1 MQSWSEVGERQSSNR
16 VPNPVEA
23 EAEHPPTFECE
34 GKGQWKSEPYRVSQ
48 KSESRAGRVRYAS
61 TGLSTQSSQCRLLP
75 SPHACL
81 HHMPIPNARSIR
93 AEKKT
98 PSPNFPYWGTLG
110 LLVAIVVGT
119 IAISSWITVEW
130 GQGRYRMGWEQ
141 AVLSRSFETL
151 IGLWFFAVGSSIA
164 SFLNVVAY
172 RLPRRIS
179 INGFSRCPFCKVGI
193 HGYDNIPLFGW
204 LGLRGRCRA
213 CRLPIPARY
222 PGFELLGGVIA
233 LGFFG
238 FEFLQ
243 HGTNLPNVVDTS
255 SSHGMLTGRMDWES
269 WTRVLEHLVLIYW
282 LLAVAMITWGLQVV
296 PMRLYGTGALALLG
310 WVLVYPSFY
319 PVAIW
324 PGWMDV
330 ESNTMSDATAL
341 WRNAYVH
348 AALQWCVGGIV
359 GACLAVGM
367 WFCGRMAKPIAEE
380 FATPMFASWIGAWI
394 LIGNALGWYAVLSTA
409 CLSIVIYGA
418 KVSLIKMLGFLEYRT
433 PSLGYGLPP
442 RCRYCFGNNG
452 IASWVGVGNPM
463 GHQPCRFGGKRTGR
477 LRHSIG
483 AVGTRVVC
491 LGTSS

>member
-1 MQSWSEVGERQSSNR
+1 MNREREEFDTLRR
-16 VPNPVEA
+16 V
-23 EAEHPPTFECE
+23 CRR
-34 GKGQWKSEPYRVSQ
+34 SRVSVGYCQ
-48 KSESRAGRVRYAS
+48 ALTLVYTTCQFRTRD
-61 TGLSTQSSQCRLLP
+61 
-75 SPHACL
+75 
-81 HHMPIPNARSIR
+81 RSVPR
-93 AEKKT
+93 RKRRR
-98 PSPNFPYWGTLG
+98 PNFPYWGTLG
-110 LLVAIVVGT
+110 LLAAIVVGT

-233 LGFFG
+233 LAFFG

-324 PGWMDV
+324 PGWMHV

-394 LIGNALGWYAVLSTA
+394 LIGNAFGWYAVLSTA

-418 KVSLIKMLGFLEYRT
+418 KVSLIKMLGVSRISHPIAWLWLAA
-433 PSLGYGLPP
+433 SLQILFWKQWDRILGWSGQ
-442 RCRYCFGNNG
+442 
-452 IASWVGVGNPM
+452 S
-463 GHQPCRFGGKRTGR
+463 H
-477 LRHSIG
+477 
-483 AVGTRVVC
+483 
-491 LGTSS
+491 GTSTVFGLVASVLVGYAILSVLWVQESFALEPAHDESMQEALISLEAPPQYSAEDPRSSDLNL

>member
-1 MQSWSEVGERQSSNR
+1 MPRR
-16 VPNPVEA
+16 KRRRPN
-23 EAEHPPTFECE
+23 
-34 GKGQWKSEPYRVSQ
+34 
-48 KSESRAGRVRYAS
+48 
-61 TGLSTQSSQCRLLP
+61 L
-75 SPHACL
+75 
-81 HHMPIPNARSIR
+81 
-93 AEKKT
+93 
-98 PSPNFPYWGTLG
+98 PYWGTLG
-110 LLVAIVVGT
+110 LLVAIVIGT

-233 LGFFG
+233 LAFFG

-243 HGTNLPNVVDTS
+243 HGTNLPNIVDTS

-296 PMRLYGTGALALLG
+296 PKRLYVTGSFTLLG
-310 WVLVYPSFY
+310 LVLVWPSFC

-324 PGWMDV
+324 PGASGVEPNGLRETTAWMKND
-330 ESNTMSDATAL
+330 
-341 WRNAYVH
+341 YVH
-348 AALQWCVGGIV
+348 AVLQWGVGGIV

-367 WFCGRMAKPIAEE
+367 WFCGRMAKPVAEE
-380 FATPMFASWIGAWI
+380 FAKPMFVSWIGAWI

-418 KVSLIKMLGFLEYRT
+418 KVSLIRTLGASRISHPIAWLWLAASLQILFWKQWDRILGWIGQSHGASTVIGLVASVLGGSMILSFLWGQEFFALEPAHDESNHEALVLLET
-433 PSLGYGLPP
+433 PPTYSAEDRGSADL
-442 RCRYCFGNNG
+442 
-452 IASWVGVGNPM
+452 
-463 GHQPCRFGGKRTGR
+463 
-477 LRHSIG
+477 
-483 AVGTRVVC
+483 
-491 LGTSS
+491 